1 MTVQDYL
8 GGERRMSA
16 DFNRDVAPLG
26 IEDMERVVVHI
37 GHRLL
42 GFDVMVGADVPHRRL
57 GTAYQN
63 QKQALRDIGLCQVF
77 FGQLMLAL
85 PGWTMDNRNA
95 IGFRISVNATAKAA
109 CQAHQVC
116 VVQRRQW
123 PDESVRADNRIPIR
137 LGQRGARNDDFSF
150 KSATKMRL
158 QMVYELNEKSTN

>member
-1 MTVQDYL
+1 MA
-8 GGERRMSA
+8 A

-26 IEDMERVVVHI
+26 IEDVEGVVVHI

-63 QKQALRDIGLCQVF
+63 QKQALRNIGLCQVF

-95 IGFRISVNATAKAA
+95 IGFRISMNATAKAA
-109 CQAHQVC
+109 RQAHQVC
-116 VVQRRQW
+116 VVQRLLRSGQGL
-123 PDESVRADNRIPIR
+123 PPYPKTAGAMPHAEKSIQYDPIHTIVAAGQQFRIPIT
-137 LGQRGARNDDFSF
+137 QRIWHVLQIN
-150 KSATKMRL
+150 MR
-158 QMVYELNEKSTN
+158 

>member
-1 MTVQDYL
+1 MTIEDYL
-8 GGERRMSA
+8 GRERRMAA

-26 IEDMERVVVHI
+26 IEDVEGVVVHI

-63 QKQALRDIGLCQVF
+63 QKQALRNIGLYQVF

-95 IGFRISVNATAKAA
+95 IGFRISVNATAKVAR
-109 CQAHQVC
+109 QAHQVC
-116 VVQRRQW
+116 VVQRLLRSGQGL
-123 PDESVRADNRIPIR
+123 PPYRKPPGPCPMRKKAFNTIR
-137 LGQRGARNDDFSF
+137 
-150 KSATKMRL
+150 
-158 QMVYELNEKSTN
+158 STQS